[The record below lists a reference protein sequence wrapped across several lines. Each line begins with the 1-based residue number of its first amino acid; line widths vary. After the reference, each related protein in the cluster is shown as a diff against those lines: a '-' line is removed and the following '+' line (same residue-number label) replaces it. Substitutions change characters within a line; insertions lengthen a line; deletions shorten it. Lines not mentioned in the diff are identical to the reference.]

1 MCFLFFLLSL
11 FFQSH
16 IAHAD
21 ARFTPGLQS
30 DEMHH
35 LVNRFLTPEDGSTE
49 RKVNYHQFFEHYT
62 RQIEN
67 VDEDGFVNIGQLPT
81 TGNDDSNYNNTTNSD
96 SGGWYQIEQA
106 RRRQEEEE
114 ATDMDETKENENV
127 EHLASRLAS
136 LAEREMYSGGEALD
150 PSMYEREIVAPPNGH
165 DQTERINRALLG
177 AMLHRMNGTA
187 KPIEVDAGSF
197 GSNFSFDP
205 SILSETEL
213 EQLMATR
220 R

>member
-1 MCFLFFLLSL
+1 MNNVFDVFLFCLICFLFFCSLFFLLSL

-81 TGNDDSNYNNTTNSD
+81 TGNDDS
-96 SGGWYQIEQA
+96 GGWYQIEQA

-136 LAEREMYSGGEALD
+136 MAEREMYSGIEALD

-165 DQTERINRALLG
+165 DQTERLNRALL
-177 AMLHRMNGTA
+177 LHA
-187 KPIEVDAGSF
+187 
-197 GSNFSFDP
+197 

-213 EQLMATR
+213 EQLMAR
-220 R
+220 RR

>member
-1 MCFLFFLLSL
+1 MFFLLSL

-81 TGNDDSNYNNTTNSD
+81 TGNNDSNYNNTTNSD

-136 LAEREMYSGGEALD
+136 MAEKRRSSEALD

-165 DQTERINRALLG
+165 DQTERLNRALL
-177 AMLHRMNGTA
+177 LHA
-187 KPIEVDAGSF
+187 
-197 GSNFSFDP
+197 

-213 EQLMATR
+213 EQLMAKR

>member
-1 MCFLFFLLSL
+1 MFFLLSL
-11 FFQSH
+11 FFQCH

-35 LVNRFLTPEDGSTE
+35 LVNRFLTPKDGSTE

-81 TGNDDSNYNNTTNSD
+81 TGNDD

-136 LAEREMYSGGEALD
+136 LAEKRRSSEALD

-165 DQTERINRALLG
+165 DQTERLNRALLG

-187 KPIEVDAGSF
+187 KPIEVDSF
-197 GSNFSFDP
+197 NFDP
-205 SILSETEL
+205 SMLSETEL
-213 EQLMATR
+213 EQQLMASENNKNF
-220 R
+220 

>member
-1 MCFLFFLLSL
+1 MSNLFFVFLFFLLSL

-81 TGNDDSNYNNTTNSD
+81 TGNDDS
-96 SGGWYQIEQA
+96 GGWYQIEQA

-136 LAEREMYSGGEALD
+136 LAEREMYKSEALD

-165 DQTERINRALLG
+165 DQTERLNRALL
-177 AMLHRMNGTA
+177 LHA
-187 KPIEVDAGSF
+187 
-197 GSNFSFDP
+197 
-205 SILSETEL
+205 SILSEAEL
-213 EQLMATR
+213 EQMMAKR